1 MPRRLRNGIS
11 NSARREMAK
20 TISRFA
26 MSEHA
31 DLTFGTKESC
41 LDGTQTTRKLGG
53 GRAEPIPN
61 ANPPRN
67 AELWLISTNVIA
79 GAVHRSVAVYS
90 GQRGSASQ
98 RMMGRPRLHILP
110 NGFARSW
117 LVVGRCYG
125 RGAITSPR
133 CAR

>member
-53 GRAEPIPN
+53 GRAEPQ
-61 ANPPRN
+61 
-67 AELWLISTNVIA
+67 
-79 GAVHRSVAVYS
+79 
-90 GQRGSASQ
+90 QRDRGHSCVGVVQQ
-98 RMMGRPRLHILP
+98 RMAGRSTVVKVAASTPGNPRALHRFHCPFQDGLEECLP
-110 NGFARSW
+110 R
-117 LVVGRCYG
+117 Y
-125 RGAITSPR
+125 
-133 CAR
+133 

>member
-53 GRAEPIPN
+53 GRAEPQQRDRGHSCVGVVQQRMAGRAAPSSRSRHQ
-61 ANPPRN
+61 PRVTH
-67 AELWLISTNVIA
+67 AHFTDFI
-79 GAVHRSVAVYS
+79 VHFRMDWRSVC
-90 GQRGSASQ
+90 RGIDNSCWTVC
-98 RMMGRPRLHILP
+98 GGI
-110 NGFARSW
+110 
-117 LVVGRCYG
+117 
-125 RGAITSPR
+125 
-133 CAR
+133 